1 MQGLRFE
8 TTIADE
14 VFGRA
19 FLELPL
25 EGGVEEVPE
34 VRVWLTR
41 VTVTIVVEFVTLG
54 VEQGRSDIVT
64 LSGEMRR
71 RKEVMQRVAGG
82 AQGKE
87 GVEREEVCQV
97 EEDL

>member
-1 MQGLRFE
+1 MQGLGFE

-14 VFGRA
+14 LFGRA

-25 EGGVEEVPE
+25 EGGIEEVPE
-34 VRVWLTR
+34 VRVGLTR
-41 VTVTIVVEFVTLG
+41 VTVAVVVEFVALG
-54 VEQGRSDIVT
+54 VEQGRGDVVM

-71 RKEVMQRVAGG
+71 RKEVMERVAGG

-87 GVEREEVCQV
+87 GVEREEGCQV
-97 EEDL
+97 EEEL